1 MLDFGKV
8 EAIIVKVATL
18 GLEKKHLGMN
28 LRSIKDHLHKMV
40 IENSYI
46 LFLNKVFTFF
56 SFRIKNM
63 E

>member
-46 LFLNKVFTFF
+46 LLFSKVFTFF
-56 SFRIKNM
+56 LL